1 MAACILASAHTH
13 CSIRPTHSL
22 KTWTDGGGILVFS
35 FQKTYPPAI
44 EQLLRQYYQSLSEK
58 DRRRFAAVEAIKLGH
73 GGIRSIAN
81 VLGCDPHP
89 VTAGMR
95 EIEQLP
101 ADPAEQRVRTSGGGR
116 KKTEA
121 KHPDVIEQVQNA
133 LKDRT
138 AGDPRRQDVR
148 WTDATPQEISDRLP
162 APAVGVGPRIVRRI
176 LDRLGFA
183 RRQIAK
189 VLPGGGSPHRRE
201 QFCHLAALMQ
211 AFLEAGNPVLSIDT
225 KKKEY
230 LGTVYRDGKVYCRE
244 ALKAFDPDFPSLAS
258 GVIIP
263 HGIYDLARNQGWIHL
278 GLSRDTTQFACDS
291 LRLFWHHDGQR
302 LYPNASAILLL
313 CDGGG
318 SNSCHKHLFKED
330 LQAVATDLGI
340 PIRVAHYPAYCSKFN
355 PIERRLFSHVTRAC
369 QGVLFDSLHTVKE
382 LIQKTKTQQGLT
394 VTVRVLDTLYEGGR
408 TVSDA
413 FKKHMPIVFEKLLP
427 KWNYWAVPQ

>member
-1 MAACILASAHTH
+1 
-13 CSIRPTHSL
+13 
-22 KTWTDGGGILVFS
+22 VFS

-73 GGIRSIAN
+73 GGLRYIAN
-81 VLGCDPHP
+81 VLGCDPHT
-89 VTAGMR
+89 VKAGMR
-95 EIEQLP
+95 ELKQLP
-101 ADPAEQRVRTSGGGR
+101 ADPTEHRVRKPGGGR
-116 KKTEA
+116 KKTEE
-121 KHPDVIEQVQNA
+121 KHPDVIEQVQDA
-133 LKDRT
+133 IKDRT
-138 AGDPRRQDVR
+138 AGDPMRQDVR
-148 WTDATPQEISDRLP
+148 WTDATPQEISDNLH
-162 APAVGVGPRIVRRI
+162 AHAVCVGPRIVRRI

-189 VLPGGGSPHRRE
+189 VLPGGDSPHRRE

-211 AFLEAGNPVLSIDT
+211 ALLEAGNPVLRIDT

-230 LGTVYRDGKVYCRE
+230 WGTLYRDGKVYCRE
-244 ALKAFDPDFPSLAS
+244 ALQAFDHDFPSRAN

-263 HGIYDLARNQGWIHL
+263 HGMYDRARNQGWIHL
-278 GLSRDTTQFACDS
+278 GLSRDTTQFACES

-318 SNSCHKHLFKED
+318 SNRCHKPVFKED
-330 LQAVATDLGI
+330 LQGVANDLEV
-340 PIRVAHYPAYCSKFN
+340 PIRVAHYPAYCSTFN

-369 QGVLFDSLHTVKE
+369 QGVLFDSLHTVKG

-394 VTVRVLDTLYEGGR
+394 VTVRVLDTIYEGGR
-408 TVSDA
+408 TVSNA